1 MAYTEADLKR
11 RLPGIFP
18 QYAAPSIMSTQPE
31 VLQQPVSGGMAEQEP
46 MPERINVSEYLDAI
60 SEINSNRAKMSG
72 RVNAMRGLTGRSQN
86 FSFGAIAGE

>member
-31 VLQQPVSGGMAEQEP
+31 LQPVSGAMTEQEP

-60 SEINSNRAKMSG
+60 SEINSNSAKMSC
-72 RVNAMRGLTGRSQN
+72 RVNAMR
-86 FSFGAIAGE
+86 